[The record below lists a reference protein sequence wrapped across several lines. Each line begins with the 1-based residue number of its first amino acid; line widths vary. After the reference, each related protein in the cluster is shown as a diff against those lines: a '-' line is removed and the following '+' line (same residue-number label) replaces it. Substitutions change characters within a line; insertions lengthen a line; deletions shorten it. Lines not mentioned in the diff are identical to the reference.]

1 MSIDVVATL
10 AGDTVTATVG
20 GGFGPTGPTGAT
32 GATGATGSTGA
43 TGATGN
49 TGPTGS
55 TGATGAAGAT
65 GSTGAPG
72 AAGATGA
79 TGSAGATGAAGAQGI
94 QGATGSTG
102 AQGDQGIQGIQGAT
116 GDTGAAGASALW
128 NFTGAY
134 SGGAAYAV
142 GDVATHG
149 GKTWYRINSN
159 GGNVGDTP
167 AQGSFWTLLADQGD
181 QGIQGD
187 QGTQGIQG
195 DQGIQGIQGDQGT
208 QGDQGIQGD
217 QGDQGIQ
224 GVAGDTGPSGNGLPV
239 VVDLGVSSG
248 TIATD
253 AATCDVVDVTVNGTA
268 EIGNPTNSADGQT
281 ILWRITRTAA
291 EVVTLGAEFSIVSG
305 SINDTTNYRTFVR
318 ATYSAA
324 DSLWFADV
332 TNVEVIPPAFT
343 GVALLL
349 HMDGAD
355 TSTVFA
361 DSSSQSLSVTP
372 YGSAQIS
379 TAQSVFGGASAL
391 LNGSSDYLDGTVPD
405 ADWSVDFAVECWIR
419 QSSIGGF
426 QPVFGAGNIGPG
438 AGGINFYVDS
448 SGLITMDNGLSGN
461 ISGGQVVVN
470 TWTHLALVQSAGT
483 SYGYQDGV
491 LIGSGAI
498 NYPAQ
503 NANIKVGAAPN
514 YGWYFNG
521 YIDELR
527 IVKGQAVYTGAFSP
541 PAVPLTDPV

>member
-1 MSIDVVATL
+1 MTGAILFGTGGQNIGVGSFDNSTGGSNGISLVCAVGYELNWQGGHISNTYSSTNYAILCDSSLTL
-10 AGDTVTATVG
+10 AAGKRLTFGDATYLD
-20 GGFGPTGPTGAT
+20 
-32 GATGATGSTGA
+32 S
-43 TGATGN
+43 
-49 TGPTGS
+49 
-55 TGATGAAGAT
+55 
-65 GSTGAPG
+65 
-72 AAGATGA
+72 
-79 TGSAGATGAAGAQGI
+79 
-94 QGATGSTG
+94 
-102 AQGDQGIQGIQGAT
+102 
-116 GDTGAAGASALW
+116 
-128 NFTGAY
+128 
-134 SGGAAYAV
+134 
-142 GDVATHG
+142 
-149 GKTWYRINSN
+149 K
-159 GGNVGDTP
+159 
-167 AQGSFWTLLADQGD
+167 
-181 QGIQGD
+181 
-187 QGTQGIQG
+187 
-195 DQGIQGIQGDQGT
+195 
-208 QGDQGIQGD
+208 
-217 QGDQGIQ
+217 
-224 GVAGDTGPSGNGLPV
+224 LPV

-253 AATCDVVDVTVNGTA
+253 AATCDVVDVAVNGTA

-281 ILWRITRTAA
+281 ILWRITRAAA
-291 EVVTLGAEFSIVSG
+291 EVVTLGNAFAIVSG
-305 SINDTTNYRTFVR
+305 SINDTANYRTFVR
-318 ATYSAA
+318 ATYSATETK
-324 DSLWFADV
+324 WFAEV

-355 TSTVFA
+355 TSTVFT

-391 LNGSSDYLDGTVPD
+391 FNGSSDYLDGTVPD
-405 ADWSVDFAVECWIR
+405 ADWSVDFTVECWIR

-448 SGLITMDNGLSGN
+448 SGLITMDNGFSGN
-461 ISGGQVVVN
+461 ISGGQVVVG

-541 PAVPLTDPV
+541 PASPLTDPV